1 MKRKIKQFGKS
12 STQTEEI
19 EFEVLFPYEPTYDKI
34 ILVPFEEDDKIG
46 GIIIPESAKRVLNQ
60 GEILKAG
67 KDCKFAKVG
76 MVVIFDLHT
85 ESRIQIDRTWFYI
98 LSEENIIAH
107 STRKN
112 LGLDKDQ
119 QM

>member
-1 MKRKIKQFGKS
+1 MKRTIKQFNKVTG
-12 STQTEEI
+12 TPEEEI
-19 EFEVLFPYEPTYDKI
+19 LDINFPYEPAYDKI
-34 ILVPFEEDDKIG
+34 VLVPFEEDDKVG
-46 GIIIPESAKRVLNQ
+46 GIIIPDSAKRVLNQ

-67 KDCKFAKVG
+67 KDCKFAKIG

-119 QM
+119 